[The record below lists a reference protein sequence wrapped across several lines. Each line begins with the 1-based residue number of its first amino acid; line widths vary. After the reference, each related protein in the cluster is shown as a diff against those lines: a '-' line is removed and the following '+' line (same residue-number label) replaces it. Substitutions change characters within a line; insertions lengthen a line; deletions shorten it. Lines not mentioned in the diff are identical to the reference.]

1 MVEGGMKC
9 VKFLLFGFNLIFVL
23 AAIGLIAVGAYVQV
37 KLKDYF
43 DLIEGSFSSAAALC
57 IAVGVIIFFIAV
69 FGCCGAI
76 KENYCCTMIFA
87 ALLVVIFIL
96 EIAAGI
102 AGFVMK
108 GQVDDWIEDY
118 MRKSMIDG
126 NKVWD
131 DVQKDFHCCGIH
143 DYKDWKNI
151 ANTTTIP
158 SSCCKKDVTCTTTTN
173 PPVGIYMKGCK
184 DKFGTWLEDKIYIV
198 GAVGIALAFVQ
209 IVGILFACCLGRAI
223 KKEYEVV

>member
-9 VKFLLFGFNLIFVL
+9 IKLLLFGFNLIFVL
-23 AAIGLIAVGAYVQV
+23 AAIGLIAVGAYVQI

-43 DLIEGSFSSAAALC
+43 ELIEGSFSSAAALC

-69 FGCCGAI
+69 FGCCGAF

-87 ALLVVIFIL
+87 VLLVVIFVL

-102 AGFVMK
+102 AGFVLR
-108 GQVDDWIEDY
+108 GRVEGFVEDY
-118 MRKSMIDG
+118 MDKTLKNN
-126 NKVWD
+126 NKVWNE
-131 DVQKDFHCCGIH
+131 VQKDFKCCGVKNYTDWI
-143 DYKDWKNI
+143 DANMTVPSACCDKNAKTCDPKTTPPTGIYKD
-151 ANTTTIP
+151 ACLP
-158 SSCCKKDVTCTTTTN
+158 
-173 PPVGIYMKGCK
+173 
-184 DKFGTWLEDKIYIV
+184 KFTTWLEDKIYII
-198 GAVGIALAFVQ
+198 GAVGIALAFIQ